1 MNWRL
6 ASRLSVIVLAVLV
19 IIIVL
24 IFQHHSNKNSPPPPP
39 SPTGGSGFNSDGLN
53 GTSMGGTPAPAFQLT
68 DQNGQT
74 ISLAQFRGQPVVLT
88 FMYTHC
94 PDECPANAGKL
105 HTAMQMLGQ
114 QAQHI
119 AILVVSTD
127 PKGDTRDA
135 ALSFTEKHD
144 MQQYWHYLIG
154 THQQLAPVWSAYHI
168 YASNV
173 NGTVQHSIGLYIIDQ
188 QGREQIYL
196 DDNFTATQVATDL
209 RMLLNS

>member
-24 IFQHHSNKNSPPPPP
+24 IFQHHSNKSSPPPPP
-39 SPTGGSGFNSDGLN
+39 SPTGGSGFNSGGLD

-105 HTAMQMLGQ
+105 H
-114 QAQHI
+114 
-119 AILVVSTD
+119 
-127 PKGDTRDA
+127 A
-135 ALSFTEKHD
+135 A
-144 MQQYWHYLIG
+144 
-154 THQQLAPVWSAYHI
+154 
-168 YASNV
+168 
-173 NGTVQHSIGLYIIDQ
+173 HSISPYLSSSPHMRYAYLRQIIANTKQ
-188 QGREQIYL
+188 EQESPWRKHL
-196 DDNFTATQVATDL
+196 PNFTHSIQKRFFWNMRASRWPRVMTV
-209 RMLLNS
+209 